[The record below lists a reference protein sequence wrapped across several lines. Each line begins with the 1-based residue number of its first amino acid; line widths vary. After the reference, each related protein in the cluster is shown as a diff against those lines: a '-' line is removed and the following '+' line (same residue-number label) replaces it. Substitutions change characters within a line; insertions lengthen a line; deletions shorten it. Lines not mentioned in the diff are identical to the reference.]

1 MLLTITTTY
10 QPATDLGYLLHKNP
24 ARLQTVEVSGG
35 EAHVF
40 YPEATAE
47 RCTAALLLDL
57 DPIGLVRGRGGAPGE
72 GFSLEQYVNDRPYV
86 ASSFLSVALSKAFG
100 TAMNGTCKDRPALP
114 DQPLPLAVTVAVV
127 SAPGPDW
134 PRRLFEPLGYEVE
147 LEAYPLDPTVPDWG
161 DSQYYTLHLRHDGLR
176 LQDVLTHLYVLLP
189 VLDNNK
195 HYYIDQNEADK
206 LLHRG
211 GDWLPRHPERGFITR
226 RYLRY
231 RALYVNPALARLLD
245 TDDLADDAD
254 AATSPPDPLSKKEGE
269 PDDSTTIN
277 MEQLEL
283 ETKTS
288 PPSFLERGLG
298 GEVSAG
304 SAPAEPKTSLHD
316 QRLQQVAHE
325 IYELAPKRVLDLG
338 CGEGKLLR
346 LLLRQAK
353 IEYILGMDVSHQVLA
368 RAAQRLHLDE
378 MPPRQRARIDLIQ
391 GSLLYKD
398 ERLAGFDAAAL
409 VEVIEHL
416 DPSRLAALEA
426 VVFGQARPGHVFV
439 TTPNADYNQ
448 LYGSLSAGTFRHA
461 DHRFEWSRAEFA
473 AWATA
478 VAERH
483 GYQVRLVSMGEEAA
497 GVGAP
502 SQMAV
507 FSGSTI

>member
-1 MLLTITTTY
+1 MLLTISTTY

-24 ARLQTVEVSGG
+24 ARLQSLEVAGG
-35 EAHVF
+35 QAHVF
-40 YPEATAE
+40 YPEATTE

-57 DPIGLVRGRGGAPGE
+57 DPVGLVRGRAGASGE
-72 GFSLEQYVNDRPYV
+72 GFALEQYVNDRPYV
-86 ASSFLSVALSKAFG
+86 ASSFLSAALSKAFG
-100 TAMNGTCKDRPALP
+100 TAMNGTCKDKPDLPA
-114 DQPLPLAVTVAVV
+114 QALPLAVKVAVV

-147 LEAYPLDPTVPDWG
+147 IETTPLDPTVPEWG
-161 DSQYYTLHLRHDGLR
+161 DSRYYTLHLRHAGLR

-189 VLDNNK
+189 VLDNDK
-195 HYYIDQNEADK
+195 HYYIGEHEAEK

-211 GDWLPRHPERGFITR
+211 GDWLPQHPERGFITR

-231 RALYVNPALARLLD
+231 LAAYVNPTLERLL
-245 TDDLADDAD
+245 
-254 AATSPPDPLSKKEGE
+254 EGE
-269 PDDSTTIN
+269 VLEAGSVDSVSPRV
-277 MEQLEL
+277 EER
-283 ETKTS
+283 ESDSVDTS
-288 PPSFLERGLG
+288 QPQVAEPNDTMRGLA
-298 GEVSAG
+298 ESALQ
-304 SAPAEPKTSLHD
+304 PKTSLHD

-325 IYELAPKRVLDLG
+325 IYQLGPKRVLDLG

-346 LLLRQAK
+346 LLLRQPK
-353 IEYILGMDVSHQVLA
+353 IEYILGMDVSHQALS

-378 MPPRQRARIDLIQ
+378 MPPRQRTRLDLIQ
-391 GSLLYKD
+391 GSLLYRD
-398 ERLAGFDAAAL
+398 DRLAGFDAAAL

-416 DPSRLAALEA
+416 DENRLAALEA
-426 VVFGQARPGHVFV
+426 VVFGQARPAHVFV
-439 TTPNADYNQ
+439 TTPNADHAQ
-448 LYGSLSAGTFRHA
+448 LFGKLNAGEFRHD

-483 GYQVRLVSMGEEAA
+483 GYQVRLVGMGEEVE

-507 FSGSTI
+507 FGL

>member
-1 MLLTITTTY
+1 MLLTISTTH

-24 ARLQTVEVSGG
+24 ARLQSVEITGG
-35 EAHVF
+35 QAHVF
-40 YPEATAE
+40 YPEATVE

-72 GFSLEQYVNDRPYV
+72 GFALEEYVNDRPYV

-114 DQPLPLAVTVAVV
+114 AEALPLAVTVAVV

-147 LEAYPLDPTVPDWG
+147 IEAYPLDPTQPAWG
-161 DSQYYTLHLRHDGLR
+161 DSHYYTLHLRHAGLR

-189 VLDNNK
+189 VLDNDK
-195 HYYIDQNEADK
+195 HYYVDQNEAEK

-231 RALYVNPALARLLD
+231 RTLYVNPALARLLE
-245 TDDLADDAD
+245 AEEVEESPSESA
-254 AATSPPDPLSKKEGE
+254 SPPGPLSEKGEGE
-269 PDDSTTIN
+269 PDDFQNLS
-277 MEQLEL
+277 EQKLEL
-283 ETKTS
+283 ETRAS
-288 PPSFLERGLG
+288 PPSLLERGLG
-298 GEVSAG
+298 GE
-304 SAPAEPKTSLHD
+304 APAEGDQPDPKASLHD

-325 IYELAPKRVLDLG
+325 IYQLAPKRVLDLG

-346 LLLRQAK
+346 LLLRQPK
-353 IEYILGMDVSHQVLA
+353 IEYILGMDVSHQALA
-368 RAAQRLHLDE
+368 RAAQRLHLAE
-378 MPPRQRARIDLIQ
+378 MPPRQRARLDLIQ
-391 GSLLYKD
+391 GSLLYRD
-398 ERLAGFDAAAL
+398 DRLAGFDAAAL

-416 DPSRLAALEA
+416 DPGRLAALEA
-426 VVFGQARPGHVFV
+426 VVFGHARPAHVFV

-448 LYGSLSAGTFRHA
+448 RYESLAAGTFRHA

-478 VAERH
+478 VAARH
-483 GYQVRLVSMGEEAA
+483 GYQVRLVGMGEEAE

-507 FSGSTI
+507 FGL

>member
-24 ARLQTVEVSGG
+24 ARLQSIEVAGG
-35 EAHVF
+35 QAHVF

-47 RCTAALLLDL
+47 RCSAALLLDL
-57 DPIGLVRGRGGAPGE
+57 DPVGLVRGRGGASGE
-72 GFSLEQYVNDRPYV
+72 GFALEQYVNDRPYV
-86 ASSFLSVALSKAFG
+86 ASSFQSAALSKAFG
-100 TAMNGTCKDRPALP
+100 TAMNGTCKDKPDLPA
-114 DQPLPLAVTVAVV
+114 QALPLAVKVAVV

-147 LEAYPLDPTVPDWG
+147 IETTPLDPTVPEWG
-161 DSQYYTLHLRHDGLR
+161 DSRYYTLHLRHEGLR

-189 VLDNNK
+189 VLDNDK
-195 HYYIDQNEADK
+195 HYYIGENEAEK

-211 GDWLPRHPERGFITR
+211 GDWLPQHPERGFITR

-231 RALYVNPALARLLD
+231 LAAYVNPTLERLMEGD
-245 TDDLADDAD
+245 EIAIEPNE
-254 AATSPPDPLSKKEGE
+254 TSPPDPLSRGEGAPVRE
-269 PDDSTTIN
+269 DDSTA
-277 MEQLEL
+277 EL
-283 ETKTS
+283 ARSISGAPTGHG
-288 PPSFLERGLG
+288 PSFLERGSG
-298 GEVSAG
+298 GEVDAG
-304 SAPAEPKTSLHD
+304 ERMSLHD

-325 IYELAPKRVLDLG
+325 IYQLAPKRVLDLG

-346 LLLRQAK
+346 LLLRQPK
-353 IEYILGMDVSHQVLA
+353 IEYILGMDVSHQALA

-391 GSLLYKD
+391 GSLLYRD

-416 DPSRLAALEA
+416 DPNRLAALEA
-426 VVFGQARPGHVFV
+426 VVFGQARPAHVFV

-448 LYGSLSAGTFRHA
+448 LYEKLNADEFRHT

-473 AWATA
+473 AWAA
-478 VAERH
+478 GVAERH
-483 GYQVRLVSMGEEAA
+483 GYQLRLVGMGEEVE

-507 FSGSTI
+507 FGLNAS

>member
-1 MLLTITTTY
+1 MLLTSTTTH

-24 ARLQTVEVSGG
+24 ARLQSVEVSGG
-35 EAHVF
+35 QAHVF

-57 DPIGLVRGRGGAPGE
+57 DSIGLVRGRGGAPGE
-72 GFSLEQYVNDRPYV
+72 GFALAQYVNDRPYV
-86 ASSFLSVALSKAFG
+86 ASSFLSVALSKAFS
-100 TAMNGTCKDRPALP
+100 TAMNGTCKDRPTLP
-114 DQPLPLAVTVAVV
+114 DQTLPLAVTVAVV

-134 PRRLFEPLGYEVE
+134 PRRLFAPLGYAVE
-147 LEAYPLDPTVPDWG
+147 TEAYPLDPTVPEWG
-161 DSQYYTLHLRHDGLR
+161 ASQCYTLRLHHAGLR

-195 HYYIDQNEADK
+195 HYYIDQNEAGK

-211 GDWLPRHPERGFITR
+211 GAWLPRHPERGFITR

-231 RALYVNPALARLLD
+231 RALYVNPTLARLLEG
-245 TDDLADDAD
+245 TEEELPASEEAAATEPPAASTGD
-254 AATSPPDPLSKKEGE
+254 AASPRLPEAE
-269 PDDSTTIN
+269 ATTR
-277 MEQLEL
+277 EL
-283 ETKTS
+283 
-288 PPSFLERGLG
+288 
-298 GEVSAG
+298 
-304 SAPAEPKTSLHD
+304 AEPTAQPKQSLHD

-325 IYELAPKRVLDLG
+325 IYQLAPKRVLDLG

-346 LLLRQAK
+346 LLLRQPK
-353 IEYILGMDVSHQVLA
+353 IEYILGMDVSHQALA
-368 RAAQRLHLDE
+368 RAAQRLHLAE
-378 MPPRQRARIDLIQ
+378 MPPRQRARLDLVQ
-391 GSLLYKD
+391 GSLVYKD
-398 ERLAGFDAAAL
+398 ERLTGFDAAAL

-426 VVFGQARPGHVFV
+426 VVFEPARPAHVFV

-448 LYGSLSAGTFRHA
+448 LYDSLSAGTFRHA

-483 GYQVRLVSMGEEAA
+483 GYQVRLVGMGEEVE

-502 SQMAV
+502 SQLAV
-507 FSGSTI
+507 FGIL